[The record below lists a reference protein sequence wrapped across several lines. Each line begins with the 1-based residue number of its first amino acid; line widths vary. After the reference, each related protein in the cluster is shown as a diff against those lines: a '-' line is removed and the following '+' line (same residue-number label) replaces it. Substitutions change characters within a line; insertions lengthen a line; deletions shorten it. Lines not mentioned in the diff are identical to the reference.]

1 MSAKEALINSTVT
14 ANCCVMRCSKSSHMS
29 EYAAVSAL
37 LFLALYSTQR
47 ITQKLP
53 NLNIAR
59 ALALAMLLASPIAQ
73 LSADPAAVYKQRSD
87 AVVLI
92 IARNENSNTQS
103 KGTGSIV
110 ADGRVLTNA
119 HVVSDQQGRGY
130 ERIVIFLRGQNIN
143 DGSRQ
148 KLSDGKFAQVLALD
162 AELDLALLAV
172 EQLPAT
178 EPIAFSSSANVDI
191 GEQVLAIGHPEN
203 GGLWS
208 LTTGRIGARIKNHD
222 NVAGKHV
229 LQTETPLNR
238 GNSGGPLLN
247 WDGEL
252 VGVNSSIARSGAGGL
267 AITGVNFAIEADVAR
282 AWLQRQSLAVNVL
295 GTTAAMANADQQQSA
310 PKPTTP
316 DLAQQPSAAAALP
329 AAPAPKPAIT
339 AEAEPDPVLMNS
351 PRADGLLSRPRPY
364 RDRDLF
370 SAFAQQQRRDFQNF
384 SNSQNAAFEQFR
396 QGK

>member
-1 MSAKEALINSTVT
+1 MI
-14 ANCCVMRCSKSSHMS
+14 ANCKILGIIGLTLLSSLGIS
-29 EYAAVSAL
+29 GWV
-37 LFLALYSTQR
+37 
-47 ITQKLP
+47 
-53 NLNIAR
+53 N
-59 ALALAMLLASPIAQ
+59 
-73 LSADPAAVYKQRSD
+73 ADPAAVYKQRSD

-178 EPIAFSSSANVDI
+178 EPIAFSNSADVNI

-282 AWLQRQSLAVNVL
+282 AWLQRQSLAVSML
-295 GTTAAMANADQQQSA
+295 STTAEVANADQQQNA

-316 DLAQQPSAAAALP
+316 DLQPQPSAAAALP
-329 AAPAPKPAIT
+329 AAPAPKPAIS
-339 AEAEPDPVLMNS
+339 AETEPEPVLMNS
-351 PRADGLLSRPRPY
+351 PRADGLLSQPRPY